1 MAKILLA
8 LISRQVIRLR
18 VLLGQIGRKVK
29 D

>member
-18 VLLGQIGRKVK
+18 VLLGQIGRKEK